1 MHTMKNISKYLGV
14 ALLLF
19 GAACSKTQEGTYYN
33 PNKDDSK
40 EIHFIQSSIEKEFA
54 QDAQSGTIDV
64 QIARTGNR
72 GSYTV
77 YLAQKTSDLNNLTRF
92 KVPSKVTIPD
102 GKYSVTVPVEVDL
115 SNFIMGSNYKTTLL
129 ISKREVNPGDDG
141 AQVSQFS
148 DKVALS
154 ASYELTWEPYM
165 RIGSDGGQ
173 VQQLATY
180 HYSLYYTGRDSG
192 LEVEKA
198 VGANI
203 FRLKD
208 WASGVAFKFI
218 LHDDNT
224 CTVPGQSIGYFN
236 SNYNEYV
243 YVADMAEYTGNE
255 SAYASYP
262 CTFDGKDTFS
272 FYLIYYVSSGYFSQG
287 TEKLVF
293 ESEPDTTPI
302 VDIEFQGIETTATG
316 FRAPKLYFSPNSY
329 TKFYKASVVEG
340 DITADTQRQDEIRQ
354 QLIDDKLEGVVPAV
368 TLYSEDASVWNVP
381 KGNYTAVALAYDSI
395 DNPCKL
401 YSQRFTC
408 DPEKE
413 YGIKVNEFKFYAP
426 TDNLNY
432 SPYNTLIWEMQ
443 TSNVATMKYLC
454 VKTDIA
460 DYLCE
465 ALGMTLEE
473 LTADRGYD
481 IAEEMIAEL
490 NSEEGRA
497 TAFNTLDQGS
507 TYVLALLM
515 TNSFGDIEDRLD
527 TGLFRLGFRPDE
539 DHGGLPGRIQCH
551 GDHNGRFERHAGQLP
566 YRHHARQRPRRPH
579 QGHVR
584 HARLRTRTER
594 LLRQGEAHAHRRDAG
609 GRHIRA
615 ELRTPR
621 VLGRADDLLG
631 RQQPGHRLHRGQTL
645 LGGKSLLEERHQ
657 QLHVPALQHA
667 AGKQFELPAR
677 ICGFAEL
684 FGHQHGTAQTGV
696 RGGKRRP
703 GTNAVHRSGRT
714 AVHDLPAERR
724 PASDD
729 DQARRQSPGAG
740 IRRGCPETGRRQDS
754 PHRPGTAQAL
764 TGSATL

>member
-129 ISKREVNPGDDG
+129 ISKREVNPGGDG

-203 FRLKD
+203 FCLKD

-354 QLIDDKLEGVVPAV
+354 QLIDETPLMVGTVPMYDAIGYMEKPLVKLTKDDLFEVVRAHAEDGVDFMTIHCGINKSV
-368 TLYSEDASVWNVP
+368 TKTFKETGRLMNIVSRGGSLLFGWMEVT
-381 KGNYTAVALAYDSI
+381 GNENPFYEFYDELLEICHEYDVTISLGDSCRPGCLYDSNDATETAEMI
-395 DNPCKL
+395 ELGKLCKRAWAAGVQVMVEGPGHMAL
-401 YSQRFTC
+401 DEIAANMKLQKRLC
-408 DPEKE
+408 HNAP
-413 YGIKVNEFKFYAP
+413 FYVLGP
-426 TDNLNY
+426 L
-432 SPYNTLIWEMQ
+432 
-443 TSNVATMKYLC
+443 V
-454 VKTDIA
+454 TDI
-460 DYLCE
+460 
-465 ALGMTLEE
+465 GV
-473 LTADRGYD
+473 GYD
-481 IAEEMIAEL
+481 HITAAIGGAISASSGADFLCYVTPAEHLCLPNAQDVLDGLMATKTAEHAADIAKK
-490 NSEEGRA
+490 
-497 TAFNTLDQGS
+497 
-507 TYVLALLM
+507 V
-515 TNSFGDIEDRLD
+515 
-527 TGLFRLGFRPDE
+527 P
-539 DHGGLPGRIQCH
+539 
-551 GDHNGRFERHAGQLP
+551 
-566 YRHHARQRPRRPH
+566 HAR
-579 QGHVR
+579 
-584 HARLRTRTER
+584 
-594 LLRQGEAHAHRRDAG
+594 DM
-609 GRHIRA
+609 
-615 ELRTPR
+615 
-621 VLGRADDLLG
+621 DDKMG
-631 RQQPGHRLHRGQTL
+631 
-645 LGGKSLLEERHQ
+645 
-657 QLHVPALQHA
+657 
-667 AGKQFELPAR
+667 
-677 ICGFAEL
+677 
-684 FGHQHGTAQTGV
+684 
-696 RGGKRRP
+696 
-703 GTNAVHRSGRT
+703 
-714 AVHDLPAERR
+714 
-724 PASDD
+724 
-729 DQARRQSPGAG
+729 QARRKLDWDAMWKCALDPVTGKKRYEESPAAT
-740 IRRGCPETGRRQDS
+740 E
-754 PHRPGTAQAL
+754 GTCTMCGKMCAVRTVNKVFEGTTIDL
-764 TGSATL
+764 GMED

>member
-354 QLIDDKLEGVVPAV
+354 QLIDDKLEGVVPTV

-515 TNSFGDIEDRLD
+515 TNSFGDTAFVSTTGSTQGYFASDFDQTKTMADFLGAFNATATITAGSNDTQGNYRIDITRVNDRDVLIKGMSD
-527 TGLFRLGFRPDE
+527 MRDFAPELNGYYDKEKHMLIVETQAAGTYGQNYARLGFSD
-539 DHGGLPGRIQCH
+539 GLMIYW
-551 GDHNGRFERHAGQLP
+551 GDNSLAIGYIGDKLYWAASPYSKNAINSYMFLLFSTPQASSSSYLREYVGSRSYSAISMVPLKQASAAANAAPAQTQSIEVDGQRFTT
-566 YRHHARQRPRRPH
+566 Y
-579 QGHVR
+579 
-584 HARLRTRTER
+584 
-594 LLRQGEAHAHRRDAG
+594 LLSE
-609 GRHIRA
+609 
-615 ELRTPR
+615 
-621 VLGRADDLLG
+621 DLLPTTI
-631 RQQPGHRLHRGQTL
+631 R
-645 LGGKSLLEERHQ
+645 
-657 QLHVPALQHA
+657 PAAKAQAPASAGDARKQA
-667 AGKQFELPAR
+667 AGKTLRTGLEL
-677 ICGFAEL
+677 
-684 FGHQHGTAQTGV
+684 
-696 RGGKRRP
+696 
-703 GTNAVHRSGRT
+703 HR
-714 AVHDLPAERR
+714 L
-724 PASDD
+724 
-729 DQARRQSPGAG
+729 
-740 IRRGCPETGRRQDS
+740 
-754 PHRPGTAQAL
+754 
-764 TGSATL
+764 